1 MKCLSFLLL
10 TMVALSLSIDV
21 VRAQTSVTPAQY
33 QIQVQKIELCRES
46 TCAST
51 LVLGERSATFDL
63 AASSAGAASG
73 AYIENVTLTQGDSFS
88 HLKVTMSRNIVISG
102 NTTTALANAGGAGVS
117 AFCYTDSTDS
127 TSTTTTA
134 GVAGTSV
141 VSAATAAGLA
151 GGQTLVVPD
160 QTGSYAGDLTTSFSA
175 EGIAIIDSTT
185 MTFTQALAAAFTVS
199 ATTPTFD
206 IAFDVAS
213 KLQFQVT
220 GVGVC
225 SAFML
230 PPGVTY
236 TIQ

>member
-1 MKCLSFLLL
+1 M
-10 TMVALSLSIDV
+10 
-21 VRAQTSVTPAQY
+21 
-33 QIQVQKIELCRES
+33 
-46 TCAST
+46 
-51 LVLGERSATFDL
+51 
-63 AASSAGAASG
+63 
-73 AYIENVTLTQGDSFS
+73 
-88 HLKVTMSRNIVISG
+88 
-102 NTTTALANAGGAGVS
+102 
-117 AFCYTDSTDS
+117 
-127 TSTTTTA
+127 
-134 GVAGTSV
+134 
-141 VSAATAAGLA
+141 
-151 GGQTLVVPD
+151 VVPD